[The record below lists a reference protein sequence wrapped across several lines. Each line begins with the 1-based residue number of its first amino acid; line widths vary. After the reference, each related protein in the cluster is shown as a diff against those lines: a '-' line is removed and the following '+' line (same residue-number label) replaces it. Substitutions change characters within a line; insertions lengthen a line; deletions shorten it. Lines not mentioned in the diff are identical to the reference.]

1 VPAGNIENWEG
12 FDPFGAAIDKDGNHA
27 ITTELLG
34 INHRLY

>member
-12 FDPFGAAIDKDGNHA
+12 FDPFGAAIDKDDNHA